1 MQAQPQGPG
10 RTLFRTL
17 LLSAAIAVSA
27 CSGAGHGDNTVSDPT
42 AVVTP
47 LNYKAAS
54 AAGASPV
61 VINVR
66 SGADVQLSGKDSLSG
81 NISIVT
87 FAWMQTDAA
96 PTPQVTLLYR
106 NANTVTFTAPSVAQS
121 VTLNFA
127 LTVQNQSGRT
137 STANAQVKVFPS
149 NDPNRFLLANVT
161 PPVPAVPRHFRAGV
175 STVAGLA
182 NLTADAP
189 VCIQLTRTV
198 SYTARSGAANSFTL
212 PTQQVDAKWVAAVG
226 GAPGFPAGDYT
237 NPVVSFVLP
246 SLNDDDI
253 LAKYGQ
259 PGANVSNVNP
269 LTLVPSD
276 VDTAY
281 VQMAVSA
288 APGSCDGTA
297 SNATL
302 SASTLMLQLYDET
315 GALVGTPATAGAAGS
330 AVSINS
336 SPLNPDPLT
345 PDGSNNLT
353 PDDFLRAVASR
364 VAAAAAAPHSP
375 FPAYPPYETRESAT
389 AYYAAIDPTSAKTN
403 LPDWLKNNCFD
414 TNDPNYGAG
423 ETGFSVVH
431 ATYTNN
437 FDLGFGRDMY
447 FSKCLNGP
455 TAGAMASVVINYP
468 NLEAAANKL
477 GAFLAVAMEYTPGA
491 GSSAPCFTNIA
502 DPTTN
507 TGNCFATFYSF
518 APDDRTGEFQR
529 ILTANFDRRGQKYL
543 PGSCTA
549 CHGGTPA
556 FAPGQP
562 YPANGNIDANFLPWD
577 VGTLLFGDTD
587 PAFSCIASQQNP
599 NCTSINASQYTQATQ
614 EPMIQQLNALAW
626 RTYQYVELMSPA
638 PGATAVDRNQAPR
651 DLLTQ
656 WYGGDPGASTAHAFD
671 DTATPAVW
679 MTPGQTAAA
688 PDDLYHSVFAHY
700 CRSCHTE
707 IAATGFQFAS
717 YAQFANAL
725 PFVPHLGLGAVT
737 GAVFGDAEMPL
748 SRLTT
753 DRFWENF
760 DGGTSA
766 AQSLATFVNGVAGA
780 PKVAVDASGN
790 VIGSGAPQVT
800 LLNPS
805 TTPESTVSTTAPVT
819 VTGLQGL
826 ALDAV
831 SKSVFV
837 ANYQWSLCLGGPP
850 ATPGGPCPGTSFGVI
865 GTPLV
870 PSGSS
875 AAAIEAGASIPAFA
889 TTVPGTYFLT
899 LNASDGAI
907 GATPTQFVYQFIVN

>member
-1 MQAQPQGPG
+1 VNV
-10 RTLFRTL
+10 
-17 LLSAAIAVSA
+17 AVS
-27 CSGAGHGDNTVSDPT
+27 
-42 AVVTP
+42 
-47 LNYKAAS
+47 
-54 AAGASPV
+54 
-61 VINVR
+61 
-66 SGADVQLSGKDSLSG
+66 
-81 NISIVT
+81 
-87 FAWMQTDAA
+87 
-96 PTPQVTLLYR
+96 
-106 NANTVTFTAPSVAQS
+106 
-121 VTLNFA
+121 
-127 LTVQNQSGRT
+127 
-137 STANAQVKVFPS
+137 
-149 NDPNRFLLANVT
+149 NDDDRFLLATVT
-161 PPVPAVPRHFRAGV
+161 QPLPPVPRHFRVGV

-189 VCIQLTRTV
+189 VCIQLSRTI
-198 SYTARSGAANSFTL
+198 SYTPRSGAANSGSIAL
-212 PTQQVDAKWVAAVG
+212 PAERVDAKWVAAVG
-226 GAPGFPAGDYT
+226 GAAGFTPGDYT

-253 LAKYGQ
+253 LAKYGA
-259 PGANVSNVNP
+259 PGAEVNP
-269 LTLVPSD
+269 LTLVPAD
-276 VDTAY
+276 VDSAY
-281 VQMAVSA
+281 VQMAVTA

-297 SNATL
+297 SNAAL
-302 SASTLMLQLYDET
+302 SESTLMLQLYDET
-315 GALVGTPATAGAAGS
+315 GAVVGTPATASAAGS

-345 PDGSNNLT
+345 PDGSVNLT
-353 PDDFLRAVASR
+353 PDDFLRAEASR
-364 VAAAAAAPHSP
+364 VVAASAVYKTP
-375 FPAYPPYETRESAT
+375 FPAYETRESAN
-389 AYYAAIDPTSAKTN
+389 AYYAAIDPTAAKTT
-403 LPDWLKNNCFD
+403 LPAWLAANCFD
-414 TNDPNYGAG
+414 ANDANYGAG
-423 ETGFSVVH
+423 EPGFSVVH

-447 FSKCLNGP
+447 FSKCANG
-455 TAGAMASVVINYP
+455 TMASVVVNYP

-518 APDDRTGEFQR
+518 APDDRTGVFQR
-529 ILTANFDRRGQKYL
+529 ILSANFDRRGHKYL

-549 CHGGTPA
+549 CHGGAPA

-562 YPANGNIDANFLPWD
+562 YPANGRIDSNFLPWD
-577 VGTLLFGDTD
+577 VGTLLFADTD
-587 PAFSCIASQQNP
+587 PAFSCIAAQQNP
-599 NCTSINASQYTQATQ
+599 NCVSIDAAQFSKAAQA
-614 EPMIQQLNALAW
+614 PLIQQMNALAW
-626 RTYQYVELMSPA
+626 RTFQYVEMISPS
-638 PGATAVDRNQAPR
+638 PGAPAVDRNQAPR

-671 DTATPAVW
+671 DTATPAAW

-707 IAATGFQFAS
+707 LSAPGFQFSS
-717 YAQFANAL
+717 YAQFSDAL
-725 PFVPHLGLGAVT
+725 PFVPHLGFGAVT
-737 GAVFGDAEMPL
+737 AAVYNTAEMPL
-748 SRLTT
+748 SRLTM
-753 DRFWENF
+753 DRFWEDF

-766 AQSLATFVNGVAGA
+766 AQTLATFVNGLAGA
-780 PKVAVDASGN
+780 PKVAVDANNN
-790 VIGSGAPQVT
+790 VIGSGTPQVT
-800 LLNPS
+800 LLNS
-805 TTPESTVSTTAPVT
+805 ASVPESTVTGTAPVT

-865 GTPLV
+865 GAPLA

-875 AAAIEAGASIPAFA
+875 AGAIEAGASNPAFS
-889 TTVPGTYFLT
+889 TSVPGTYFLT
-899 LNASDGAI
+899 LNASNEAI

>member
-1 MQAQPQGPG
+1 MQAQPQGPR
-10 RTLFRTL
+10 RTPFRTL
-17 LLSAAIAVSA
+17 LISAAAVAISA
-27 CSGAGHGDNTVSDPT
+27 CSGAGHGDNSVTDPT

-61 VINVR
+61 VIDVR
-66 SGADVQLSGKDSLSG
+66 SGADVQLSGKDSFSG
-81 NISIVT
+81 NISITNFV
-87 FAWMQTDAA
+87 WQQTDTA
-96 PTPQVTLLYR
+96 PTPQVTLIYR
-106 NANTVTFTAPSVAQS
+106 NSNTISFNAPQVAQP
-121 VTLNFA
+121 VTLNFQ
-127 LTVQNQSGRT
+127 LTITNASGRT
-137 STANAQVKVFPS
+137 NSATAQVNVAVS
-149 NDPNRFLLANVT
+149 NDPDRFLLATVT
-161 PPVPAVPRHFRAGV
+161 PPVPTVPRHFRAGV

-189 VCIQLTRTV
+189 VCVQLSRTI
-198 SYTARSGAANSFTL
+198 SYTPRNGAANSGSIAL
-212 PTQQVDAKWVAAVG
+212 PAMQVDAKWVAGVG
-226 GAPGFPAGDYT
+226 GAAGFAPGDYT
-237 NPVVSFVLP
+237 NPVVSFLLP

-253 LAKYGQ
+253 LAKYGT
-259 PGANVSNVNP
+259 PGAEVNAQ
-269 LTLVPSD
+269 TLVPSD
-276 VDTAY
+276 VDSAY

-297 SNATL
+297 SNPAL
-302 SASTLMLQLYDET
+302 SASTLQLQLYDET
-315 GALVGTPATAGAAGS
+315 GAVVGSPATAGAAGS
-330 AVSINS
+330 AVSINA

-353 PDDFLRAVASR
+353 PDDFLRAEASR
-364 VAAAAAAPHSP
+364 VVAGAAVYKTP
-375 FPAYPPYETRESAT
+375 YPVYETRESAT
-389 AYYAAIDPTSAKTN
+389 AYYAIIDPNSAKTT
-403 LPDWLKNNCFD
+403 LPAWLAANCFD
-414 TNDPNYGAG
+414 ANDPNYGAG
-423 ETGFSVVH
+423 EAGFSVAH
-431 ATYTNN
+431 AVYTNN

-447 FSKCLNGP
+447 FSKCPN
-455 TAGAMASVVINYP
+455 GAMASVVINYP

-477 GAFLAVAMEYTPGA
+477 GAFLAVAMEYTPAA
-491 GSSAPCFTNIA
+491 GSSAACFTNIA

-518 APDDRTGEFQR
+518 APDDRTGVFQR
-529 ILTANFDRRGQKYL
+529 ILSANFDRRGQKYL

-562 YPANGNIDANFLPWD
+562 YPANGRIDANFLPWD
-577 VGTLLFGDTD
+577 VGTLLFADTD
-587 PAFSCIASQQNP
+587 PAFSCVASNQSP
-599 NCTSINASQYTQATQ
+599 NCASVNPTQYTKATQ
-614 EPMIQQLNALAW
+614 EPLIQQMNALAW
-626 RTYQYVELMSPA
+626 RTYQYVELISAA
-638 PGATAVDRNQAPR
+638 PGAPAVDRNQAPR

-671 DTATPAVW
+671 DTATPAAW
-679 MTPGQTAAA
+679 LTPGQTAAA
-688 PDDLYHSVFAHY
+688 ADDMYHSVFAHY

-707 IAATGFQFAS
+707 LSATGFQFSS

-737 GAVFGDAEMPL
+737 GAVYNDAEMPL
-748 SRLTT
+748 SRLTM
-753 DRFWENF
+753 DRFWKDF

-766 AQSLATFVNGVAGA
+766 AQSLAVFVNGVAGA
-780 PKVAVDASGN
+780 PKVAVDANGN
-790 VIGSGAPQVT
+790 VIGSGTPQVV
-800 LLNPS
+800 LQNPA
-805 TTPESTVSTTAPVT
+805 TTPESTVTTSAPVT

-850 ATPGGPCPGTSFGVI
+850 ATPGGPCPGTSFDVI

-875 AAAIEAGASIPAFA
+875 AAAAEAGASIPAFS
-889 TTVPGTYFLT
+889 TSVPGTYFLT
-899 LNASDGAI
+899 LNATDGAL